1 MAFPP
6 WWANRIALEIPLV
19 FVLGAHAHSGSATT
33 GISSFVIRA
42 ELIASVEK
50 SGE

>member
-6 WWANRIALEIPLV
+6 WWANRIALEIPFAV
-19 FVLGAHAHSGSATT
+19 GLGAHAHSGFATIR
-33 GISSFVIRA
+33 ISSFVIRA

-50 SGE
+50 SGG

>member
-6 WWANRIALEIPLV
+6 WWANRIALEIPFV
-19 FVLGAHAHSGSATT
+19 VVLGVHAHSGFATIE
-33 GISSFVIRA
+33 ISSIAIRA

-50 SGE
+50 SGG